1 MQPLKKN
8 KRLTHQVNLAAPI
21 DLSGI
26 RMATAVPAAMLL
38 FIMSI
43 YESNAVNAQTV
54 ISGVEAV
61 GAPENKTIPFAQAAI
76 NGERTSFRRI
86 DGVPLSS
93 TNSNLPVAA
102 DEGLWRESKGL
113 PIGSKILLS
122 VSDAKAPADGKAF
135 LRLKIELF
143 DKAGNKITAPTKLLL
158 ETTLGRFQ
166 IPNISADPAAKLT
179 TPTGQSVTELS
190 SLEIATANGEAQLYL
205 MSPVTPGEAKV
216 RVSSGAVGVQGDIS
230 FVPDLRSMLV
240 VGIVEGAINFSKA
253 KGPLADQIKELG
265 FDDNLRNWNKSD
277 STVSG
282 NTTEY
287 KTVAG
292 RVAFFAKGEIKGEY
306 LLTAALDT
314 DKITSEK
321 LFRDI
326 DPNAFYRIYG
336 DASIKQYDAQSRSRL
351 YVRVDKDKSYLLY
364 GDYSANNADEGNKLA
379 SYNRSLTGGKWHY
392 ESQTVKANLFA
403 AYDDTRGFVDEQPG
417 RGISGP
423 YALAKPNAIANS
435 EQVELLVRDR
445 NQPAIVL
452 ARKSLARFV
461 DYDFEPFSGR
471 ILFRQPVPSV
481 DENANPVSI
490 RISYEVDEGGDKHW
504 VGGLDAKI
512 RLSDSIAVGA
522 AYAEDKNPT
531 APYKVYGVNSEIK
544 LGERTYLVG
553 EFARTEGNSAYN
565 RSLNPLSPTG
575 TLDDVT
581 GRAARVEMRHDG
593 DEFKGRVYAAKA
605 GAGFQ
610 NSNAGLAPGRQE
622 AGARGSYQ
630 VNQTVQLSAEALQT
644 RDESATLS
652 NGARRTAANVG
663 VSVMFTPAIKLEVG
677 VNKVN
682 ERVVNGLSGA
692 LSSVDTQAGDGSAY
706 IPGWGFLGTGLLASP
721 ATLNGVGAT
730 VPALVDNS
738 YTSLRGKVTG
748 QVSDNTSV
756 FGEYEQALDD
766 GSRKRA
772 ALGGEYRFNEKSRA
786 YARHELENSLSGTYG
801 LTNDGSRHSNTV
813 FGVDTA
819 YMQDGQL
826 FSEYRMAGTQAGNDA
841 AAAVGLRNTWR
852 AQEGLNF
859 STSLERQQIRQAS
872 GNALAATAFSWG
884 VEYTASPIYKLGG
897 KLEYRTSDV
906 QDQILST
913 AAYDRKLSDD
923 WAMLGRN
930 LYLQAE
936 SKDANSANG
945 KQTQD
950 RAQIGLAYRD
960 TQTNKFHGLARLEY
974 RTDKS
979 TNAADLRDEKTWIT
993 SLHGN
998 YKPNRAW
1005 TYSGQLGF
1013 KDGAGVITN
1022 DNSVDKFTG
1031 GLISGR
1037 VMWDFA
1043 ERYDASL
1050 YGSQEQARSTQLSTT
1065 RVQGLGSELGY
1076 RVMDNLWLSGGY
1088 TWGRFAD
1095 VDLFSSNTSWNG
1107 FHLRVRWKFDE
1118 KLFASGNSTI
1128 NRNLDEAGSTPRQ

>member
-1 MQPLKKN
+1 MQPFNYFNTTTSIAAVN
-8 KRLTHQVNLAAPI
+8 KRIATRASVSILLITLSFYAINLTYAQSVTGGI
-21 DLSGI
+21 DTTNTLD
-26 RMATAVPAAMLL
+26 
-38 FIMSI
+38 
-43 YESNAVNAQTV
+43 
-54 ISGVEAV
+54 
-61 GAPENKTIPFAQAAI
+61 NKAIPFTQAAI
-76 NGERTSFRRI
+76 NGERIAFRNM
-86 DGVPLSS
+86 DGVALSS
-93 TNSNLPVAA
+93 SNSNLPVAA

-113 PIGSKILLS
+113 PVGSKILLS
-122 VSDAKAPADGKAF
+122 LSDAKAPADGKAY

-143 DKAGNKITAPTKLLL
+143 DKAGKKITAPTKILL
-158 ETTLGRFQ
+158 ETSLGRFQ
-166 IPNISADPAAKLT
+166 IPGVAADATTLT
-179 TPTGQSVTELS
+179 TPSGQSVTELS
-190 SLEIATANGEAQLYL
+190 ALEIATTNGEAQLYL
-205 MSPVTPGEAKV
+205 MAPATPGEAKV
-216 RVSSGAVGVQGDIS
+216 RVSSGAVGVQGEVS
-230 FVPDLRSMLV
+230 FVPDLRAMLV

-253 KGPLADQIKELG
+253 KGPLADQLKELK

-277 STVSG
+277 TTVSG

-326 DPNAFYRIYG
+326 DPNAFYPIYG
-336 DASIKQYDAQSRSRL
+336 DASIKQYDAQSRSRF
-351 YVRVDKDKSYLLY
+351 YVRVDKNKSYLLY
-364 GDYSANNADEGNKLA
+364 GDYSSNNADEGNKLA

-392 ESQTVKANLFA
+392 ETQRVKANLFA

-435 EQVELLVRDR
+435 EQVEVLVRDR

-452 ARKSLARFV
+452 TRKLLVRFV

-490 RISYEVDEGGDKHW
+490 RISYEIDEGGDKHW
-504 VGGLDAKI
+504 VGGLDAKV
-512 RLSDSIAVGA
+512 RLSDSIAIGT

-531 APYKVYGVNSEIK
+531 SPYKVYGVNSEVK
-544 LGERTYLVG
+544 LGERTYLVA
-553 EFARTEGNSAYN
+553 ELARTQGNSAYN
-565 RSLNPLSPTG
+565 RSLSTLTLG
-575 TLDDVT
+575 GILDDIS
-581 GRAARVEMRHDG
+581 GKAARVELRHDG
-593 DEFKGRVYAAKA
+593 EQFKSRVYAAKA

-622 AGARGSYQ
+622 AGARASYQ
-630 VNQTVQLSAEALQT
+630 LSDMFQFNAEALQT
-644 RDESATLS
+644 RDDSATLS
-652 NGARRTAANVG
+652 IGAKRTAASAG
-663 VSVMFTPAIKLEVG
+663 VSIMFSPAIKLEVG

-682 ERVVNGLSGA
+682 EHAVNGIGGA
-692 LSSVDTQAGDGSAY
+692 LSSVDTQNGDSGAY
-706 IPGWGFLGTGLLASP
+706 TPGFGFQGTGLLTSP
-721 ATLNGVGAT
+721 ATLSGVGTAAT
-730 VPALVDNS
+730 ALVDS
-738 YTSLRGKVTG
+738 AYTSLRSKLTGKV
-748 QVSDNTSV
+748 SANASV
-756 FGEYEQALDD
+756 FGEYEQAIND

-772 ALGGEYRFNEKSRA
+772 ALGGEYRLDEKTRV
-786 YARHELENSLSGTYG
+786 YGRHEIENSLSGIYG

-813 FGVDTA
+813 FGADTA

-826 FSEYRMAGTQAGNDA
+826 FSEYRMAGTQAGNDV

-859 STSLERQQIRQAS
+859 VTSLERQQVRQAN
-872 GNALAATAFSWG
+872 GNQLAATAFSYG

-913 AAYDRKLSDD
+913 VAYDRKLSDD
-923 WAMLGRN
+923 WATIVRN

-936 SKDANSANG
+936 NKDANSTNG

-960 TQTNKFHGLARLEY
+960 SQTNKFHGLARLE
-974 RTDKS
+974 RRIDKS
-979 TNAADLRDEKTWIT
+979 TNLADVRDEKTWIT

-1013 KDGAGVITN
+1013 KDGAGVLTN
-1022 DNSVDKFTG
+1022 DNSIDKFTG
-1031 GLISGR
+1031 ALVSAR
-1037 VMWDFA
+1037 VIWDFA
-1043 ERYDASL
+1043 ERYDASI
-1050 YGSQEQARSTQLSTT
+1050 YASQEQARSTKLSTT
-1065 RVQGLGSELGY
+1065 RVSGLGGELGY
-1076 RVMDNLWLSGGY
+1076 RVMDNLWLSAGY
-1088 TWGRFAD
+1088 TGGRFAD
-1095 VDLFSSNTSWNG
+1095 VDQFSSNTSWNG
-1107 FHLRVRWKFDE
+1107 YHLRLRWKFDE
-1118 KLFASGNSTI
+1118 KLFSGSNASI
-1128 NRNLDEAGSTPRQ
+1128 NRNIDEAGATPRQ

>member
-1 MQPLKKN
+1 MRTLQKN
-8 KRLTHQVNLAAPI
+8 KRLHAGTALPTDVSRARI
-21 DLSGI
+21 
-26 RMATAVPAAMLL
+26 ATAANAAILL
-38 FIMSI
+38 FILSFLCI
-43 YESNAVNAQTV
+43 HHVSAQTATG
-54 ISGVEAV
+54 GVDAANV
-61 GAPENKTIPFAQAAI
+61 TDNKSIPFSQAAI
-76 NGERTSFRRI
+76 NGESTSFRNI
-86 DGVPLSS
+86 NGVPLSS
-93 TNSNLPVAA
+93 SNSNLPVAA

-113 PIGSKILLS
+113 PFGSKILLS

-143 DKAGNKITAPTKLLL
+143 DKAGNKIAAPTKLLL

-166 IPNISADPAAKLT
+166 IPGAAQANSLT
-179 TPTGQSVTELS
+179 APTGQPVTELAA
-190 SLEIATANGEAQLYL
+190 LEIATANGEAQLYL
-205 MSPVTPGEAKV
+205 MAPVTPGEAKL
-216 RVSSGAVGVQGDIS
+216 RVSSGAVGVQGEIS
-230 FVPDLRSMLV
+230 FVPDLRAMLV

-253 KGPLADQIKELG
+253 KGPLADQMKELG
-265 FDDNLRNWNKSD
+265 FDDNLRNWNRTD
-277 STVSG
+277 TTVSG

-326 DPNAFYRIYG
+326 DPNAFYPIYG

-351 YVRVDKDKSYLLY
+351 YVRVDKNKSYLLY
-364 GDYSANNADEGNKLA
+364 GDFASNNADESNKLA

-392 ESQTVKANLFA
+392 ESQSVKANLFA

-417 RGISGP
+417 RGNSGP

-452 ARKSLARFV
+452 TRKPLARFV

-471 ILFRQPVPSV
+471 ILFRQPIPSV

-490 RISYEVDEGGDKHW
+490 RISYEIEEGGDKHW
-504 VGGLDAKI
+504 VGGVDAKL
-512 RLSDSIAVGA
+512 RLNDRIALGA

-531 APYKVYGVNSEIK
+531 APYKVYGANSEIK

-553 EFARTEGNSAYN
+553 EVARTQGNSAYN
-565 RSLNPLSPTG
+565 RSLSTLSPG
-575 TLDDVT
+575 GLLDDVS
-581 GRAARVEMRHDG
+581 GKAARLELRHDG
-593 DEFKGRVYAAKA
+593 EQLKGRVYAAKA

-610 NSNAGLAPGRQE
+610 NSSAGLAPGRQE

-630 VNQTVQLSAEALQT
+630 LNEIFQFNAEALQT
-644 RDESATLS
+644 RDASATSS
-652 NGARRTAANVG
+652 NGAHRTAANAG
-663 VSVMFTPAIKLEVG
+663 VSILFNPAIKLEVG
-677 VNKVN
+677 VNKVQ
-682 ERVVNGLSGA
+682 ERVVNGVGGA
-692 LSSVDTQAGDGSAY
+692 LSSVDTQNGDNGAY
-706 IPGWGFLGTGLLASP
+706 VPGFGFQGTGLLTSP
-721 ATLNGVGAT
+721 AASTNTGSS

-738 YTSLRGKVTG
+738 YTSLRGKLTG
-748 QVSDNTSV
+748 KVSDNGSI
-756 FGEYEQALDD
+756 FGEYEQAISD
-766 GSRKRA
+766 GSRKRV
-772 ALGGEYRFNEKSRA
+772 ALGGEYRLDDKTRV
-786 YARHELENSLSGTYG
+786 YGRHEIENSLSGTYG

-826 FSEYRMAGTQAGNDA
+826 FSEYRMAGTQAGNDV

-859 STSLERQQIRQAS
+859 VTSLERQQIRQAKGDS
-872 GNALAATAFSWG
+872 LAATAFSWG

-897 KLEYRTSDV
+897 KLEFRTSDV

-913 AAYDRKLSDD
+913 AAYDRKLSDN
-923 WAMLGRN
+923 WAMLARN
-930 LYLQAE
+930 LYLHAE
-936 SKDANSANG
+936 TKDPNSSNG
-945 KQTQD
+945 NQTQD

-960 TQTNKFHGLARLEY
+960 TQTNQFHGLARLE
-974 RTDKS
+974 RRIDQS
-979 TNAADLRDEKTWIT
+979 TNPADLRDEKTWIT

-1022 DNSVDKFTG
+1022 DNSIDKFTG
-1031 GLISGR
+1031 GLVSGR
-1037 VMWDFA
+1037 LIWDFA

-1050 YGSQEQARSTQLSTT
+1050 YASQEQARSTKLSTT
-1065 RVQGLGSELGY
+1065 RVTGLGGELGY
-1076 RVMDNLWLSGGY
+1076 RVMDNLWLSAGY
-1088 TWGRFAD
+1088 TGGRFAD

-1107 FHLRVRWKFDE
+1107 YHLRVRWKFDE
-1118 KLFASGNSTI
+1118 KLFAGSNANI
-1128 NRNLDEAGSTPRQ
+1128 NRTLDEAGSTPRQ